1 MEIKGFILI
10 GLALK
15 TKTTNENGQSSIDC
29 GGLWQKFTEERYAER
44 IPDKLG
50 DDIFAV
56 YYNYE
61 GDHTKPFSYFLGCQ
75 VKTIDN
81 IPVGMDSLIIPDG
94 KYQAFTARGKMH
106 DFIDKAWN
114 EICISSFE
122 RAYKFDFEVYSVKSR
137 DWNNAEVEILLS
149 VK

>member
-1 MEIKGFILI
+1 MEIKEFKLI
-10 GLALK
+10 GLALE

-29 GGLWQKFTEERYAER
+29 GKLWQKFTEGKYVDR
-44 IPDKLG
+44 IPDKLA

-75 VKTIDN
+75 VKTIEN
-81 IPVGMDSLIIPDG
+81 IPEDMEYLVIPDG
-94 KYQAFTARGKMH
+94 KYQVFTAIGKMP
-106 DFIDKAWN
+106 DCVAKAWN
-114 EICISSFE
+114 DIWISGIE
-122 RAYKFDFEVYSVKSR
+122 RAYRFDFEVYSEKSR